1 LPVRLSLSNTTYLV
15 FSNNN
20 FEEKYMKLNK
30 ILLSLL
36 SAGVLVSPMAYATNG
51 DEMMAIGSANS
62 ALGGTGVANYVGADS
77 AWANP
82 AMLGKS
88 KGSEVVGGVNIF
100 RPLVTNTGMGGKE
113 TGSSVDNSYI
123 PDLSY
128 SSRVDDSWSYGLAVA
143 GTSGMGVNYTT
154 ATQTAFVKA
163 QDNLQGLRAML
174 TLAYNGSNYGVGLS
188 PLYQLSSLMLSYDAT
203 AGGGASVNQ
212 LKKTDSNASVGYSV
226 GGYYD
231 VVPTFTVAASYQS
244 QLKASYGTQISK
256 AATGFNTTLTDDLD
270 QPAQIKA
277 GVAFTVA
284 DGLILTADYKQIQWG
299 QANGYK
305 DFNWTDENVY
315 ALGAK
320 YSGSGY
326 WMGLGYNNSNNPIQ
340 QGSGTVYKS
349 AVINMFNNM
358 FFPAVI
364 TDSYTLGGGY
374 SLSSALSLEG
384 AVVYSPQVT
393 TTTNISAVMTAFG
406 QPAGTYTNTTTHSQQ
421 SAEVSLRYKF

>member
-1 LPVRLSLSNTTYLV
+1 
-15 FSNNN
+15 
-20 FEEKYMKLNK
+20 
-30 ILLSLL
+30 
-36 SAGVLVSPMAYATNG
+36 
-51 DEMMAIGSANS
+51 MMAIGSANS

-88 KGSEVVGGVNIF
+88 KGSEIVGGLNVF
-100 RPLVTNTGMGGKE
+100 RPMVTNTGTGNTVVAG
-113 TGSSVDNSYI
+113 TAVGSSVDNSLI

-128 SSRVDDSWSYGLAVA
+128 SSRIDDSFSYGVAVG

-154 ATQTAFVKA
+154 ASQSTHIKA
-163 QDNLQGLRAML
+163 SDNLMGMRAVL

-188 PLYQLSSLMLSYDAT
+188 PLYQLSSLMLAYDQT
-203 AGGGASVNQ
+203 GGASVNQ
-212 LKKTDSNASVGYSV
+212 QKKTNSNASVGYSV
-226 GGYYD
+226 GGYFD
-231 VVPTFTVAASYQS
+231 VAPTFTVAASYQS
-244 QLKASYGTQISK
+244 PLKASYGTQITD
-256 AATGFNTTLTDDLD
+256 AAKGFQLTGLTDDLD
-270 QPAQIKA
+270 QPAQVKA
-277 GVAFTVA
+277 GIAYTVA
-284 DGLILTADYKQIQWG
+284 DGLVLTADYKQIQWG

-305 DFNWTDENVY
+305 DFNWKDENVY

-326 WMGLGYNNSNNPIQ
+326 WMGLGYNNSNNPIEQ
-340 QGSGTVYKS
+340 MNGASLQGAK
-349 AVINMFNNM
+349 INLFNNL

-384 AVVYSPQVT
+384 AVVYSPEVT
-393 TTTNISAVMTAFG
+393 TTAGISALSIWGMGPTNITK
-406 QPAGTYTNTTTHSQQ
+406 HSQE